1 MTIKMDGKQLDNF
14 ADIMSDVMTL
24 QQETNA
30 YLSGESV
37 SGAEKTEFKD
47 KIKELLKKA
56 QQLAADIKP
65 EEFTISA
72 EISLPPKI
80 SISFTW

>member
-1 MTIKMDGKQLDNF
+1 MNGKQLDDF
-14 ADIMSDVMTL
+14 ADMMSDLMTL

-30 YLSGESV
+30 YLSGKSV
-37 SGAEKTEFKD
+37 SGTEKNEFIN

-56 QQLAADIKP
+56 QQLAAEIKP